1 VRVVVVVVGMRPVT
15 VVLRLEAP
23 VPLEA
28 VDDVADV
35 GAGVAVADVATVV
48 DDAGA
53 AGLSGA
59 ASFCTCVA
67 ANAVIEASDVKVTA
81 VAIERRSS
89 EERTRGLRS
98 GIRL

>member
-1 VRVVVVVVGMRPVT
+1 VRVVVVVVGTGPVS
-15 VVLRLEAP
+15 VVRLDAP
-23 VPLEA
+23 VPFEA

-48 DDAGA
+48 DDTGTD
-53 AGLSGA
+53 GFSGA

-67 ANAVIEASDVKVTA
+67 ANAVIDASEVSVTA
-81 VAIERRSS
+81 VARERRNSD
-89 EERTRGLRS
+89 ERTRGPRS